1 MSGFKQNTLQT
12 MKQFSCLLIFL
23 VVMLGRAAAH
33 QVDSIELEFIDRGET
48 WQMNGE
54 MDIANMMPESRE
66 DPGGLPFSR
75 EEALKYPAS
84 EWERIRTETDK
95 RLRELLVFR
104 FGGKVIPFRVEF
116 PDFEQSSFDL
126 PFDSGDIALI
136 SVRLVLDALPTA
148 GELMVDWSSD
158 QDTELIV
165 LIDEGDEPRLMSAVP
180 NQSLMLLK
188 KSDAGENQ
196 KVDAPLTGGWVQKG
210 YHHVIP
216 LGLDHILFMLGLF
229 LLKPSW
235 KMLMVQSLLFTFAH
249 SLTLA
254 LAALGFVH
262 VPSRFVEIMI
272 AVSIAFIG
280 IENLFLNKLTRR
292 RFFMIFGFGLLHGL
306 GFASVLADL
315 LEGVPRDQ
323 WLGPLLGFNV
333 GVELAQISVLLIAF
347 AIWWPLRKWSRL
359 VQQIGSAFVALAG
372 MAWVIERTF
381 LS

>member
-1 MSGFKQNTLQT
+1 
-12 MKQFSCLLIFL
+12 MKQFFCLLIFL

-75 EEALKYPAS
+75 EEALNYPAS

-347 AIWWPLRKWSRL
+347 AVWWPLRKWSRQ